1 MKKKAEKE
9 KQGAF
14 ARFCSASEKTARLS
28 LILAAVIVLGTV
40 GTVCAAA
47 ISSNSGI
54 EIPSENV
61 ELNAAEQYLAQVN
74 MNRGTEPEEPE
85 QTEPSNEPAEETA
98 SEETKP
104 TKRGGLTGENVA
116 DVKDLK
122 SLSDEDL
129 LKAVKQGK
137 VKVIAKKDIKQ
148 DQSQNVKTTHK
159 GTIADAPKATNTPKP
174 KPTTAASTP
183 KPTPTMAPITVVNY
197 ELGIDISE
205 FQGDINWTKVKNDGI
220 KFAFIRCG
228 GRGYTKGTCY
238 EDKKFAKNVTN
249 AKKAGIK
256 VGVYFFSQAITVEEA
271 IEEASL
277 TIAMCKGYNIDL
289 PVVMDWETGSGYRTQ
304 PLKGEAFANVLDAFC
319 TLIGKNGYT
328 PAVYLCSD
336 DINNR
341 LGKYQSR
348 ILGNYKLWYAYPYS
362 CYWPASKSF
371 KSNYYQTGDTVPPR
385 SFAFEYWQ
393 YSWHGKVAG
402 IGTEVDL
409 NIRILG
415 KTTLKAP
422 EISITN
428 KTITSQTGQNINPMD
443 GVKAKTSQGDWT
455 TNNLSYSLKTEAGQD
470 ISLDQAKNTVGKY
483 TITYTFKDPFRGS
496 IQATASWEVKAGT
509 VTDTPV
515 PTPTTDPT
523 ESSGGTDTPSPTP
536 QGGSTDTP
544 SPTPQGSTDSPAP
557 TPTTAQ
563 PPEPTNSPVPT
574 PPEPTKPEP
583 TKPEPTKPAADTTET
598 T

>member
-1 MKKKAEKE
+1 
-9 KQGAF
+9 
-14 ARFCSASEKTARLS
+14 
-28 LILAAVIVLGTV
+28 
-40 GTVCAAA
+40 
-47 ISSNSGI
+47 
-54 EIPSENV
+54 
-61 ELNAAEQYLAQVN
+61 
-74 MNRGTEPEEPE
+74 
-85 QTEPSNEPAEETA
+85 
-98 SEETKP
+98 
-104 TKRGGLTGENVA
+104 
-116 DVKDLK
+116 
-122 SLSDEDL
+122 
-129 LKAVKQGK
+129 
-137 VKVIAKKDIKQ
+137 
-148 DQSQNVKTTHK
+148 
-159 GTIADAPKATNTPKP
+159 
-174 KPTTAASTP
+174 
-183 KPTPTMAPITVVNY
+183 MAPITVVNY

-238 EDKKFAKNVTN
+238 EDKKFAQNVKN
-249 AKKAGIK
+249 ARKAGVK

-277 TIAMCKGYNIDL
+277 TIGMCKGLNIDL

-341 LGKYQSR
+341 LGKFQSR

-385 SFAFEYWQ
+385 NFAFEYWQ

-422 EISITN
+422 EISLTN
-428 KTITSQTGQNINPMD
+428 KSITSQAGQNINPMD

-455 TNNLSYSLKTEAGQD
+455 TSNLSYSIKTEAGQD
-470 ISLDQAKNTVGKY
+470 ITLDQAKNTVGKY

-496 IQATASWEVKAGT
+496 IQVTAPWEVKAAAGS
-509 VTDTPV
+509 DAPS
-515 PTPTTDPT
+515 PTPQGSTENPSPT
-523 ESSGGTDTPSPTP
+523 PQGGTDTPSPTP

-557 TPTTAQ
+557 TPTTAE
-563 PPEPTNSPVPT
+563 PSPEPSPAPTT
-574 PPEPTKPEP
+574 PPETTKPEP
-583 TKPEPTKPAADTTET
+583 TKSQEPSDTSSDSNN
-598 T
+598 